1 MKSYMKDPKTAT
13 LTFDQKYWGKGVQ
26 WRGYVTKVGLNDDDV
41 MSLAYHSAS
50 ILIKMDEDDHE
61 GVHGADLGISFSEKN
76 LRELNEV
83 LDGLHRGDFIE
94 FKASL

>member
-41 MSLAYHSAS
+41 MSPPL
-50 ILIKMDEDDHE
+50 
-61 GVHGADLGISFSEKN
+61 F
-76 LRELNEV
+76 
-83 LDGLHRGDFIE
+83 
-94 FKASL
+94 